1 MLTDVF
7 ESLDCGNKAH
17 IDGNQRQREP
27 VLFGF
32 RQHGALNNALINYNY
47 FYSLL

>member
-7 ESLDCGNKAH
+7 ESLDCGNTAH
-17 IDGNQRQREP
+17 VDGNQGQMEP
-27 VLFGF
+27 VLCGF
-32 RQHGALNNALINYNY
+32 RQHRALNNALINYNY